1 MTISINGQSLPTNA
15 ELWKILPKES
25 EVESATLM
33 DGLLPAL
40 SGKGFGLRTL
50 QVSIMIRNKRNDRT
64 TLETTMS
71 RVLAMFTGPV
81 TLEFGLNRY
90 ATHFYGCLKSYSV
103 KPIVKKR
110 AQILVLTLTGVLYT
124 PWKYTNVIL
133 YSDGGGGY
141 EPDIENEIK
150 FHSSLDYRPCVVF
163 IGSSACSQGRSSR
176 LSGLFFNPV
185 TGEDYK
191 PAIDKDA
198 FSSIDSVYIDG
209 LTGSTGFGKTYYV
222 DYYGNRLPD
231 GVYADK
237 MFVYHDK
244 VDCRPIGQF
253 VDLPCYPLIKPGVD
267 RIVVNEGSLTTDLA
281 IELQI
286 FDIWR

>member
-1 MTISINGQSLPTNA
+1 MTINGESLPTNA

-25 EVESATLM
+25 EVESTTLM

-40 SGKGFGLRTL
+40 SGKGFGLRTI

-64 TLETTMS
+64 SLETTMS

-81 TLEFGLNRY
+81 TLDFGLNRY

-103 KPIVKKR
+103 KPIIKKR
-110 AQILVLTLTGVLYT
+110 AQILILTLTGVAYT
-124 PWKYTNVIL
+124 PWKYTNTMMRREAG
-133 YSDGGGGY
+133 DEGY
-141 EPDIENEIK
+141 EPYIENEIT

-163 IGSSACSQGRSSR
+163 IGTSACGQGRSSR

-198 FSSIDSVYIDG
+198 FNRIDSVYIDG
-209 LTGSTGFGKTYYV
+209 LTGSTGFGKTYYE
-222 DYYGNRLPD
+222 DIYGNRLPD
-231 GVYADK
+231 GVYADE

-253 VDLPCYPLIKPGVD
+253 ADLPCYPLIKPGVNK
-267 RIVVNEGSLTTDLA
+267 IVVNEGSLTTGLA